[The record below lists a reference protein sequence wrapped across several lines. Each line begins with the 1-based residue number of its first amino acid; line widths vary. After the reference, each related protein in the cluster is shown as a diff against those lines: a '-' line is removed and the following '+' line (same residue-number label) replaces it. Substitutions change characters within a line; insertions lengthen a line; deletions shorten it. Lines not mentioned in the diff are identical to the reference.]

1 MLWVGVAKSRT
12 PPQPSETLPCFV
24 IMESA
29 ATSSSS
35 ASASQEIGVVRS
47 SARSLYN
54 SVKDLFSSVKAA
66 GTAVS
71 EVSKCPYFQYALGR
85 DDHDGLPPIA
95 RGGEQTMRCPYAE
108 SGAALPANHPM
119 IPGMFPTKAKPAN
132 ATDSSS
138 GGGGGGSS
146 SGGSEDV
153 QSLAAAV
160 QAVELQDGAEEG
172 MAKAAGRAQT
182 PTSATLSRNT
192 TTTPLRMP
200 FAHSQEAEAVALFK
214 QVATTNR
221 ACADDDPLA
230 VD

>member
-1 MLWVGVAKSRT
+1 
-12 PPQPSETLPCFV
+12 
-24 IMESA
+24 MESA

-138 GGGGGGSS
+138 GGFGGSS

-182 PTSATLSRNT
+182 PTSATLSRT
-192 TTTPLRMP
+192 TATTPLRMP

>member
-1 MLWVGVAKSRT
+1 
-12 PPQPSETLPCFV
+12 
-24 IMESA
+24 
-29 ATSSSS
+29 
-35 ASASQEIGVVRS
+35 
-47 SARSLYN
+47 
-54 SVKDLFSSVKAA
+54 
-66 GTAVS
+66 
-71 EVSKCPYFQYALGR
+71 
-85 DDHDGLPPIA
+85 
-95 RGGEQTMRCPYAE
+95 
-108 SGAALPANHPM
+108 M

-138 GGGGGGSS
+138 CGGGGGSS
-146 SGGSEDV
+146 SGSSEDV